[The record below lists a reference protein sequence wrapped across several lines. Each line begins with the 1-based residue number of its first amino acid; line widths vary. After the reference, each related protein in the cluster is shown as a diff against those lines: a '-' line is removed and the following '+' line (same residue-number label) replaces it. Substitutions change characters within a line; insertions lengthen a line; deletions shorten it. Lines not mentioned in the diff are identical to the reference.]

1 MRYQI
6 STSKNED
13 MSLEIWDDITNNLGA
28 FLWVV
33 DGLKYG
39 FVGKSEEKPA
49 NLMKHHEIS
58 WLAKNFYPIE

>member
-1 MRYQI
+1 MRYLI
-6 STSKNED
+6 STSKDED

-39 FVGKSEEKPA
+39 KMLGKGQGKPR
-49 NLMKHHEIS
+49 KSHEMMS
-58 WLAKNFYPIE
+58 FFGLLAV